1 MPHGMS
7 TLNKDLLDA
16 TTRAALNRASELVRQ
31 LGKPLLTPELLLV
44 ALLRMPEAV
53 AHRALAHFAKA
64 RGFALADL
72 EREVESQARQRDG
85 RGANFTYVTD
95 QNIVTPL
102 SDEALVVLDEAR
114 SIALAHGEMYIATE
128 HLLSAL
134 AQPGVSTA
142 GLLQRRGIT
151 PAAVAALM
159 AEGVVSRRSTMTDW
173 VEEARQGRLNP
184 LFFRER
190 LLQQALSVLSMA
202 RDRSLILL
210 GAAGSGR
217 RSLAQSI
224 ALLIAEGKGPAGI
237 ASLIEVSDSAWLDNP
252 ALAMQLGLRRAEGG
266 ALFIADVARF
276 FGRPETNAQAQAMRE
291 LHKAIVD
298 DRCVLIGTA
307 TEAEYDERIRP
318 NTALSARLHTLNVPP
333 ATSEECIEMLRLQRH
348 TFERDYGLRVSEA
361 ALQAA
366 TALAG
371 RYIGEQPLPG
381 SAVRVL
387 HQACALARGSAKPLE
402 SQDVARALSLHTGI
416 PLTQL
421 EGDERARYAQIDAA
435 LRQRVVGQEE
445 AVLAVSNA
453 IKRARVGLKDP
464 RRPIGSFLFLGP
476 SGVGKTELARSLA
489 EFLFGNED
497 ALIALDMTEYQRE
510 ESLSRLIG
518 APPGYVGYESG
529 GQLTSRVLKSPYAV
543 VLFDEVEKAHPR
555 ILDVLLQIMEE
566 GRLTDGQGR
575 VARFSETVVI
585 LTSNLGAR
593 YLNDPDLGDD
603 SRTLA
608 LEEVRA
614 FFRPE
619 FLNRLD
625 DIVVFRP
632 LSTEALRQVLDL
644 MIAREI
650 RLAQAQG
657 IRLEITPAARAWL
670 LAQNTEPHLGARPL
684 RRILQRA
691 VRDQLADYLLTLT
704 TPPTKVWV
712 DADPLQGLVY
722 RLDSSPAQA
731 HERREGQPG

>member
-1 MPHGMS
+1 MS

-16 TTRAALNRASELVRQ
+16 TARTALNRASELMRQ
-31 LGKPLLTPELLLV
+31 LGKPLVTPELLLV
-44 ALLRMPEAV
+44 ALLRMPESV
-53 AHRALAHFAKA
+53 ANRALAHLAKA

-72 EREVESQARQRDG
+72 EREAESQARQRDG
-85 RGANFTYVTD
+85 RSANFTYVTD
-95 QNIVTPL
+95 QNVVAPL
-102 SDEALVVLDEAR
+102 SDETLVVLDEAR

-128 HLLSAL
+128 NLLAAL

-142 GLLQRRGIT
+142 GMLQRRGVT
-151 PAAVAALM
+151 PAAVAGLM
-159 AEGVVSRRSTMTDW
+159 REGVVSRRTTMTDW
-173 VEEARQGRLNP
+173 VDEARQGRLAP

-190 LLQQALSVLSMA
+190 LLQQALSVLSMT
-202 RDRSLILL
+202 RDRSLLLL
-210 GAAGSGR
+210 GAVGSGR
-217 RSLAQSI
+217 RSLALSL
-224 ALLIAEGKGPAGI
+224 ALLIAEGRGPAQV
-237 ASLIEVSDSAWLDNP
+237 SSMIEVSNSAWLDNP
-252 ALAMQLGLRRAEGG
+252 ALAMQLALRRAEGG
-266 ALFIADVARF
+266 ALLIADVARF

-291 LHKAIVD
+291 LHKAIVE

-307 TEAEYDERIRP
+307 TEAEFNERIRP
-318 NTALSARLHTLNVPP
+318 NTALSAHLHTLFVPP
-333 ATSEECIEMLRLQRH
+333 ATDEECFEMLRLQRSM
-348 TFERDYGLRVSEA
+348 FERDYSLEVSEA
-361 ALQAA
+361 ALKAA
-366 TALAG
+366 TALAA
-371 RYIGEQPLPG
+371 RYVGEQPLPG
-381 SAVRVL
+381 SAVRLL
-387 HQACALARGSAKPLE
+387 HQACGLARGSAQRLE
-402 SQDVARALSLHTGI
+402 AQHVARALSLHTGI
-416 PLTQL
+416 PLAQL

-435 LRQRVVGQEE
+435 LRRRVIGQEE
-445 AVLAVSNA
+445 AIAAVSNA

-489 EFLFGNED
+489 EFLFGDED

-593 YLNDPDLGDD
+593 YLNDPDLDNAM
-603 SRTLA
+603 RALA

-625 DIVVFRP
+625 EIVVFRP

-644 MIAREI
+644 MIEREI

-657 IRLEITPAARAWL
+657 IALEVTPAARAWL
-670 LAQNTEPHLGARPL
+670 LEQNTDRHLGARLL
-684 RRILQRA
+684 RRILQRT
-691 VRDQLADYLLTLT
+691 VRDQLASYLLSLT
-704 TPPTKVWV
+704 TPPARVVV
-712 DADPLQGLVY
+712 DAHPQQGLVY
-722 RLDSSPAQA
+722 RL
-731 HERREGQPG
+731 GQPQALPQG